1 MHELTITQS
10 IIEITQRHAAAAGAQ
25 RVTDIYLVI
34 GRLSSII
41 DHSVQFYWDM
51 ISEGT
56 LAEGANLHFRYV
68 PTKMLCLECE
78 LNYAPDGTDL
88 ACPDCGSTKVR
99 VVAGKEFFVEAIEV
113 QPSEGAEG
121 EHG

>member
-1 MHELTITQS
+1 VHELTVTQS
-10 IIEITQRHAAAAGAQ
+10 ILEITQRHAAAAGAK

-56 LAEGANLHFRYV
+56 LAEGAKLHFRYV
-68 PTKMLCLECE
+68 PTKMLCQECK

-99 VVAGKEFFVEAIEV
+99 IVAGKEFFVEAIEV
-113 QPSEGAEG
+113 
-121 EHG
+121 